1 MSILDQIFD
10 EAEKARLQAAS
21 NATNKT
27 APLPTAALDA
37 IQNRL
42 MTSSFD
48 NTQLENDLS
57 MTAFDPSQEQI
68 DMNLAGVLN
77 EGIPI
82 GLRAKIS
89 ASGVT
94 NPEVNKKNILFN
106 LKKYF
111 KEEGLIDDNYDFG
124 LRIGPQSKRL
134 EFLDP
139 RPEFKGKYNVLD
151 PLGAAD
157 LLTGDLADLTGD
169 IPTIIAEVS
178 AAIGTTLIPG
188 VGQSGVA
195 NIAAASAAAF
205 ATELARLKL
214 ARETGIL
221 SPEVTNDDI
230 LRQALDT
237 AKWSALGGAG
247 GQLLYKF
254 GRPILSKLG
263 IVSPKLRFDMDEE
276 SFIKAYD
283 SWVKTPAAKA
293 SADAKVQPSSAQV
306 MIASIDEPGIS
317 AAEKANRIQIARELA
332 REEELLAKSS
342 SSSVGSAVATPSL
355 EKQILASGEV
365 DKAIKGNVTDGMPPN
380 VEAIDTSELALQK
393 VGQGVRTGLTETVE
407 LSKSAVENF
416 YKNELKE
423 IDSIIDDAANLP
435 VSIANSSQVGTSVKE
450 AVGSAYESANQKF
463 SASYEAIYKKWSE
476 KTGINIDSVVI
487 GKGGIKPTEAANIAA
502 SLKKTFSDRPFLS
515 AEELKV
521 VNKVYDAFVISEK
534 GGAIGVK
541 NISLRTLNEN
551 LRDLRRLERKAYL
564 KSLKGE
570 DAPYP
575 ETISSMVKALETART
590 RVLSR
595 ANAPKGLAEELKLLD
610 DGFAEFSKKFRNSQL
625 SAVAKLR
632 TAKNPEA
639 AFNLV
644 MTPDK
649 TGRTAVLEVADL
661 LKKDPKN
668 GDLLVQVGD
677 SIREQ
682 WLKNVVKRNSDGVIT
697 KIDTTAHNAFVE
709 KYGTVMKEYLSP
721 EALAKLNNASDFG
734 EIITQINA
742 KRTASLSQL
751 DETLELGGALL
762 REPEKLFSLVWQ
774 PENITRFQKVIPI
787 LNREP
792 QLKKIFQARVFKE
805 MTDEN
810 AGLVQNINGVMVP
823 DTDLMSSYIRNNKDK
838 LGLLFSPEYVQ
849 NLNKVLTAMKPALTN
864 VGARAAKEENNVL
877 LTAARSFVG
886 VFTRPGRV
894 LTFVNKIR
902 GKAREDA
909 LVQALIDPVK
919 LRAMAQASKMSPAHS
934 EAVKVL
940 GRIFIGNDGEFSATS
955 RTGNLDDINVPKPS
969 SAKAILDSL
978 QK

>member
-1 MSILDQIFD
+1 MSILDEIFQD
-10 EAEKARLQAAS
+10 AEKARLQAAS
-21 NATNKT
+21 NAVNKT
-27 APLPTAALDA
+27 APIPTAALDA

-68 DMNLAGVLN
+68 DMNLAGVSN
-77 EGIPI
+77 QGIPAS
-82 GLRAKIS
+82 LRAKIS
-89 ASGVT
+89 IGGVT
-94 NPEVNKKNILFN
+94 NPEVNKKNVLFN
-106 LKKYF
+106 LKNYF

-134 EFLDP
+134 EFKDP
-139 RPEFKGKYNVLD
+139 RNNGQYNVLD

-157 LLTGDLADLTGD
+157 LFTGDLADLAGD
-169 IPTIIAEVS
+169 IPTVIAEVT
-178 AAIGTTLIPG
+178 AGLGTTFIPG
-188 VGQSGVA
+188 IGQSGVA

-221 SPEVTNDDI
+221 SPDITNDDI

-263 IVSPKLRFDMDEE
+263 ILSPKLRFDMDEA

-283 SWVKTPAAKA
+283 SWVKTPAAKT
-293 SADAKVQPSSAQV
+293 SAEARVQPSSAQMV
-306 MIASIDEPGIS
+306 IASIDEPGIS

-342 SSSVGSAVATPSL
+342 TSSVGSAVSTPSL
-355 EKQILASGEV
+355 KKQILASSEV
-365 DKAIKGNVTDGMPPN
+365 DKAVKGNVTDGMPPN
-380 VEAIDTSELALQK
+380 VETIDTSEFALQK
-393 VGQGVRTGLTETVE
+393 VGQGVRTGITESVE
-407 LSKSAVENF
+407 LSKSAVNNF

-423 IDSIIDDAANLP
+423 IDTIIDDAANLP
-435 VSIANSSQVGTSVKE
+435 ASVANSSQVGTSVKE
-450 AVGSAYESANQKF
+450 AIGNAYELANQRF
-463 SASYEAIYKKWSE
+463 STKYESLYKTWSE
-476 KTGINIDSVVI
+476 KTGISIDNVVI
-487 GKGGIKPTEAANIAA
+487 GKGGIKPTEAARIAA
-502 SLKKTFSDRPFLS
+502 NLKKTFADRPFLS
-515 AEELKV
+515 PEELKV
-521 VNKVYDAFVISEK
+521 VNKVYDAFVVSEK

-570 DAPYP
+570 DTPYP
-575 ETISSMVKALETART
+575 ETISSMVGALEQARN

-595 ANAPKGLAEELKLLD
+595 ANAPKGLADELKLLD

-668 GDLLVQVGD
+668 GDVLVQVGD

-697 KIDTTAHNAFVE
+697 KVDTNAHNAFVE

-734 EIITQINA
+734 EVITQINA
-742 KRTASLSQL
+742 KRIASLSEL

-792 QLKKIFQARVFKE
+792 QLKRIFQARVFKE
-805 MTDEN
+805 MTDQD
-810 AGLVQNINGVMVP
+810 AGLVQNLNGVMIP
-823 DTDLMSSYIRNNKDK
+823 DVGLMGSYIRNNKDK

-849 NLNKVLTAMKPALTN
+849 NLNKVLAAMKPALIN
-864 VGARAAKEENNVL
+864 VSARVAKEENSVL
-877 LTAARSFVG
+877 LTGARSFVG
-886 VFTRPGRV
+886 VFTRPGRI
-894 LTFVNKIR
+894 LTFINKIR
-902 GKAREDA
+902 GKAKEDA
-909 LVQALIDPVK
+909 LVQALIDPDK
-919 LRAMAQASKMSPAHS
+919 LRAMAQASKMSPGHS
-934 EAVKVL
+934 QAVKVL
-940 GRIFIGNDGEFSATS
+940 GRIFIGNDGDGSS
-955 RTGNLDDINVPKPS
+955 RTGDLDDLNVPKPS
-969 SAKAILDSL
+969 AAKAILDGL

>member
-1 MSILDQIFD
+1 MSILDEIFQD
-10 EAEKARLQAAS
+10 AEKARLQAAS
-21 NATNKT
+21 NAVNKT
-27 APLPTAALDA
+27 APIPTAALDA

-68 DMNLAGVLN
+68 NMNLAGVSN
-77 EGIPI
+77 QGIPAS
-82 GLRAKIS
+82 LRAKIS
-89 ASGVT
+89 FAGVT
-94 NPEVNKKNILFN
+94 NPEVNKKNVLFN
-106 LKKYF
+106 LKNYF

-134 EFLDP
+134 EFKDP
-139 RPEFKGKYNVLD
+139 RNNGQYNVLD

-157 LLTGDLADLTGD
+157 LFTGDLADLAGD
-169 IPTIIAEVS
+169 IPTVIAEVT
-178 AAIGTTLIPG
+178 AGLGTTFIPG
-188 VGQSGVA
+188 IGQSGVA

-221 SPEVTNDDI
+221 SPDITNDDI

-263 IVSPKLRFDMDEE
+263 ILSPKLRFDMDEA

-283 SWVKTPAAKA
+283 SWVKTPAAKT
-293 SADAKVQPSSAQV
+293 SAEARVQPSSAQMV
-306 MIASIDEPGIS
+306 IASIDQPGIS
-317 AAEKANRIQIARELA
+317 AAEKANRIQIAKELA

-342 SSSVGSAVATPSL
+342 TSSVGSAVSTPSL
-355 EKQILASGEV
+355 KKQILASSEV
-365 DKAIKGNVTDGMPPN
+365 DKAVKGNVTDGMPPN
-380 VEAIDTSELALQK
+380 VETIDTSEFALQK
-393 VGQGVRTGLTETVE
+393 VGQGVRTGITESVE
-407 LSKSAVENF
+407 LSKSAVNNF

-423 IDSIIDDAANLP
+423 IDTIIDDAANLP
-435 VSIANSSQVGTSVKE
+435 ASVANSSQVGTSVKE
-450 AVGSAYESANQKF
+450 AIGNAYELANQRF
-463 SASYEAIYKKWSE
+463 STKYESLYKTWSE
-476 KTGINIDSVVI
+476 KTGISIDNVVI
-487 GKGGIKPTEAANIAA
+487 GKGGIKPTEAARIAA
-502 SLKKTFSDRPFLS
+502 NLKKTFADRPFLS
-515 AEELKV
+515 PEELKV
-521 VNKVYDAFVISEK
+521 VNKVYDAFVVSEK

-570 DAPYP
+570 DTPYP
-575 ETISSMVKALETART
+575 ETISSMVGALEQARN

-595 ANAPKGLAEELKLLD
+595 ANAPKGLADELKLLD

-668 GDLLVQVGD
+668 GDVLVQVGD

-697 KIDTTAHNAFVE
+697 KVDTNAHNAFVE

-734 EIITQINA
+734 EVITQINA
-742 KRTASLSQL
+742 KRTASLSEL

-792 QLKKIFQARVFKE
+792 QLKRIFQARVFKE
-805 MTDEN
+805 MTDQD
-810 AGLVQNINGVMVP
+810 AGLVQNLNGVLIP
-823 DTDLMSSYIRNNKDK
+823 DVGLMGSYIRNNKDK

-849 NLNKVLTAMKPALTN
+849 NLNKVLAAMKPALIN
-864 VGARAAKEENNVL
+864 VSARVAKEENNAL
-877 LTAARSFVG
+877 LVAARSFVG
-886 VFTRPGRV
+886 VFTRPGRI

-909 LVQALIDPVK
+909 LVQALIDPDK
-919 LRAMAQASKMSPAHS
+919 LRAMAQASKMSPGHS
-934 EAVKVL
+934 QAVKVL
-940 GRIFIGNDGEFSATS
+940 GRIFIGNDGDGSS
-955 RTGNLDDINVPKPS
+955 RTGDLDNLNVPKPS
-969 SAKAILDSL
+969 AAKAILDGL

>member
-1 MSILDQIFD
+1 MSILDEIFQD
-10 EAEKARLQAAS
+10 AEKARLQAAS
-21 NATNKT
+21 NAVNKT
-27 APLPTAALDA
+27 APIPTAALDA

-77 EGIPI
+77 QGIPAS
-82 GLRAKIS
+82 LRAKIS
-89 ASGVT
+89 IGGVT
-94 NPEVNKKNILFN
+94 DPEVNKKNVLFN
-106 LKKYF
+106 LKNYF

-134 EFLDP
+134 EFKDP
-139 RPEFKGKYNVLD
+139 RNNGQYNVLD

-157 LLTGDLADLTGD
+157 LFTGDLADLAGD
-169 IPTIIAEVS
+169 IPTVIAEVT
-178 AAIGTTLIPG
+178 AGLGTTFIPG
-188 VGQSGVA
+188 IGQSGVA

-221 SPEVTNDDI
+221 SPDITNDDI

-263 IVSPKLRFDMDEE
+263 IVSPKLRFDMDEA

-283 SWVKTPAAKA
+283 SWVKTPAAKT
-293 SADAKVQPSSAQV
+293 SAEARVQPSSAQMV
-306 MIASIDEPGIS
+306 IASIDQPGIS
-317 AAEKANRIQIARELA
+317 AAEKANRIQIAKELA

-342 SSSVGSAVATPSL
+342 TSSVGSAVSTPSL
-355 EKQILASGEV
+355 KKQILASSEV
-365 DKAIKGNVTDGMPPN
+365 DKAVKGNVTDGMPPN
-380 VEAIDTSELALQK
+380 VETIDTSEFALQK
-393 VGQGVRTGLTETVE
+393 VGQGVRTGITESVE
-407 LSKSAVENF
+407 LSKSAVNNF

-423 IDSIIDDAANLP
+423 IDTIIDDAANLP
-435 VSIANSSQVGTSVKE
+435 ASVANSSQVGTSVKE
-450 AVGSAYESANQKF
+450 AIGNAYELANQRF
-463 SASYEAIYKKWSE
+463 STKYESLYKTWSE
-476 KTGINIDSVVI
+476 KTGISIDNVVI
-487 GKGGIKPTEAANIAA
+487 GKGGIKPTEAARIAA
-502 SLKKTFSDRPFLS
+502 NLKKTFADRPFLS
-515 AEELKV
+515 PEELKV
-521 VNKVYDAFVISEK
+521 VNKVYDAFVVSEK

-570 DAPYP
+570 DTPYP
-575 ETISSMVKALETART
+575 ETISSMVGALEQARN

-595 ANAPKGLAEELKLLD
+595 ANAPKGLADELKLLD

-668 GDLLVQVGD
+668 GDVLVQVGD

-697 KIDTTAHNAFVE
+697 KVDTNAHNAFVE

-734 EIITQINA
+734 EVITQINA
-742 KRTASLSQL
+742 KRIASLSEL

-792 QLKKIFQARVFKE
+792 QLKRIFQARVFKE
-805 MTDEN
+805 MTDQD
-810 AGLVQNINGVMVP
+810 AGLVQNLNGVLIP
-823 DTDLMSSYIRNNKDK
+823 DVGLMGSYIRNNKDK

-849 NLNKVLTAMKPALTN
+849 NLNKVLAAMKPALIN
-864 VGARAAKEENNVL
+864 VSARVAKEENSVL
-877 LTAARSFVG
+877 LTGARSFVG
-886 VFTRPGRV
+886 VFTRPGRI
-894 LTFVNKIR
+894 LTFINKIR
-902 GKAREDA
+902 GKAKEDA
-909 LVQALIDPVK
+909 LVQALIDPDK
-919 LRAMAQASKMSPAHS
+919 LRAMAQASKMSPGHS
-934 EAVKVL
+934 QAVKVL
-940 GRIFIGNDGEFSATS
+940 GRIFIGNDGDGSS
-955 RTGNLDDINVPKPS
+955 RTGDLDNLNVPKPS
-969 SAKAILDSL
+969 AAKAILDGL

>member
-1 MSILDQIFD
+1 MGVLDDIFD
-10 EAEKARLQAAS
+10 KIETERLSAASSAVTNAPPLPQVAVDAISARLGG
-21 NATNKT
+21 ATNIQVQD
-27 APLPTAALDA
+27 LNQDA
-37 IQNRL
+37 MQ
-42 MTSSFD
+42 M
-48 NTQLENDLS
+48 
-57 MTAFDPSQEQI
+57 FDPSQEQV
-68 DMNLAGVLN
+68 DMNLAGILN
-77 EGIPI
+77 EGIPAS
-82 GLRAKIS
+82 LRAKIS
-89 ASGVT
+89 FAGVGD
-94 NPEVNKKNILFN
+94 PEVQKKNVNFQLR
-106 LKKYF
+106 KYF
-111 KEEGLIDDNYDFG
+111 KEEGLPITDEYDFG

-134 EFLDP
+134 EFKDP
-139 RPEFKGKYNVLD
+139 RYNGKYNVLD

-157 LLTGDLADLTGD
+157 LFTGDLADLAGD
-169 IPTIIAEVS
+169 IPTIIAEVT
-178 AAIGTTLIPG
+178 AGLGTTFIPG
-188 VGQSGVA
+188 IGQSGVA

-221 SPEVTNDDI
+221 SPDITNDDI
-230 LRQALDT
+230 LRQALGT

-263 IVSPKLRFDMDEE
+263 IVSPKLRFDMDEA

-283 SWVKTPAAKA
+283 SWKKTPAAKT
-293 SADAKVQPSSAQV
+293 SAEAGVQPSSAQM

-317 AAEKANRIQIARELA
+317 AAEKANRIQIAKELA

-342 SSSVGSAVATPSL
+342 TSSVGSAISTPSL
-355 EKQILASGEV
+355 EKQILASGKV
-365 DKAIKGNVTDGMPPN
+365 DEAVKGNVTDGMPPN
-380 VEAIDTSELALQK
+380 VETIDTSEFALQK
-393 VGQGVRTGLTETVE
+393 VGQGVRTGITESVE
-407 LSKSAVENF
+407 LSKSAVNNF

-423 IDSIIDDAANLP
+423 IDTIIDDAANLP
-435 VSIANSSQVGTSVKE
+435 ASVANSSQVGTSVKE
-450 AVGSAYESANQKF
+450 AIGNAYETANQRF
-463 SASYEAIYKKWSE
+463 STNYESLYKKWSNA
-476 KTGINIDSVVI
+476 TNISIDNVVI
-487 GKGGIKPTEAANIAA
+487 GKGGIKPTEAARIAA
-502 SLKKTFSDRPFLS
+502 NLKKTFADRPFLS
-515 AEELKV
+515 PEELKV
-521 VNKVYDAFVISEK
+521 VNKVYDAFVVSEK

-570 DAPYP
+570 DTPYP
-575 ETISSMVKALETART
+575 ETISSMVEALEQARN

-595 ANAPKGLAEELKLLD
+595 ANAPKGLADELKLLD

-668 GDLLVQVGD
+668 GDVLVQVGD

-697 KIDTTAHNAFVE
+697 KIDTNAHNAFVE

-734 EIITQINA
+734 EVITQINA
-742 KRTASLSQL
+742 KRTASLSEL

-792 QLKKIFQARVFKE
+792 QLKRIFQARVFKE

-810 AGLVQNINGVMVP
+810 AGLVQNLNGVLIP
-823 DTDLMSSYIRNNKDK
+823 DVGLMGSYIRNNKDK

-849 NLNKVLTAMKPALTN
+849 NLNKVLSAMKPALVN
-864 VGARAAKEENNVL
+864 VGARIAKEENNVL
-877 LTAARSFVG
+877 LVAARSFVG
-886 VFTRPGRV
+886 VFTRPGRI
-894 LTFVNKIR
+894 LTFVNKLR
-902 GKAREDA
+902 GKAREDS
-909 LVQALIDPVK
+909 LVQALIDPDK
-919 LRAMAQASKMSPAHS
+919 LRAMAQASKMSPGHS
-934 EAVKVL
+934 QAVKVL
-940 GRIFIGNDGEFSATS
+940 GRIFIGNDGDGSS
-955 RTGNLDDINVPKPS
+955 RTGDLNDLNVPKPS
-969 SAKAILDSL
+969 AAKAILDGL

>member
-1 MSILDQIFD
+1 MSILDQIFED
-10 EAEKARLQAAS
+10 AEKARLQAAS
-21 NATNKT
+21 NAASKT
-27 APLPTAALDA
+27 APLPNAALDA

-42 MTSSFD
+42 GTSSFD
-48 NTQLENDLS
+48 NTQLAADLS
-57 MTAFDPSQEQI
+57 MTALDPSQEQI

-77 EGIPI
+77 EGIPAS
-82 GLRAKIS
+82 LRAKIS
-89 ASGVT
+89 IGGVT
-94 NPEVNKKNILFN
+94 DPEVNKKNVLFN
-106 LKKYF
+106 LKNYF
-111 KEEGLIDDNYDFG
+111 KEQGLIDDNYDFG

-151 PLGAAD
+151 PIGGLD
-157 LLTGDLADLTGD
+157 TITGDLADLTGD
-169 IPTIIAEVS
+169 IPTIIAEV
-178 AAIGTTLIPG
+178 AAGIGTTFIPG

-221 SPEVTNDDI
+221 SPDITNDDI
-230 LRQALDT
+230 LRQALGT

-263 IVSPKLRFDMDEE
+263 ILSPKLRFDMDEE

-283 SWVKTPAAKA
+283 SWIKTPAAKT
-293 SADAKVQPSSAQV
+293 SAEAGVQPSSAQM

-317 AAEKANRIQIARELA
+317 AAEKANRIQIAKELA

-342 SSSVGSAVATPSL
+342 TSSVGSAISTPSL
-355 EKQILASGEV
+355 EKQILASGKV
-365 DKAIKGNVTDGMPPN
+365 DEAVKGNVTDGMPPN
-380 VEAIDTSELALQK
+380 VETIDTSELALQK
-393 VGQGVRTGLTETVE
+393 VGQGVRTGITESVE
-407 LSKSAVENF
+407 LSKSAVNNF

-423 IDSIIDDAANLP
+423 IDTIIDDAANLP
-435 VSIANSSQVGTSVKE
+435 ASVANSSQVGTSVKE
-450 AVGSAYESANQKF
+450 AVGTAYETANQKF
-463 SASYEAIYKKWSE
+463 STQYEAIYKKWSE
-476 KTGINIDSVVI
+476 KTGISIDNVVI

-502 SLKKTFSDRPFLS
+502 SLKKTFADRPFLS
-515 AEELKV
+515 PEELKV
-521 VNKVYDAFVISEK
+521 VNKVYDAFVVSEK

-570 DAPYP
+570 DTPYP
-575 ETISSMVKALETART
+575 ETISSMVGALEKARN

-595 ANAPKGLAEELKLLD
+595 ANAPKGLADELKLLD
-610 DGFAEFSKKFRNSQL
+610 DGFADFSKLFRNSQL

-668 GDLLVQVGD
+668 GDVLVQVGD

-697 KIDTTAHNAFVE
+697 KVDTNAHNAFVE

-734 EIITQINA
+734 EVITQINA
-742 KRTASLSQL
+742 KRTASLSEL

-792 QLKKIFQARVFKE
+792 QLKRIFQARVFKE

-810 AGLVQNINGVMVP
+810 AGLVQNLNGVMIP
-823 DTDLMSSYIRNNKDK
+823 DVGLMGSYIRNNKDK

-849 NLNKVLTAMKPALTN
+849 NLNKVLAAMKPALVN
-864 VGARAAKEENNVL
+864 VGARIAKEENNVL
-877 LTAARSFVG
+877 LVAARSFVG
-886 VFTRPGRV
+886 VFTRPGRI
-894 LTFVNKIR
+894 LTFVNKLR
-902 GKAREDA
+902 GKAREDS
-909 LVQALIDPVK
+909 LVQALIDPDK
-919 LRAMAQASKMSPAHS
+919 LRAMAQASKMSPGHS
-934 EAVKVL
+934 QALKVL
-940 GRIFIGNDGEFSATS
+940 GRIFIGNDGDGSS
-955 RTGNLDDINVPKPS
+955 RTGDLDDLNVPKPS
-969 SAKAILDSL
+969 AAKAILDAL